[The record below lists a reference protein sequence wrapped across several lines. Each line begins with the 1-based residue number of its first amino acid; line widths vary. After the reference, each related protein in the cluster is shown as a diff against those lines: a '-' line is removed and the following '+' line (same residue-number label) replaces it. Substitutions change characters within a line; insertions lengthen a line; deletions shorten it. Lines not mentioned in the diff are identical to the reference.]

1 MIGSRGHLHAAIWA
15 AAFIALVV
23 MFIGAGEAE
32 RARARVAM
40 PTFVLVGGGLEADGR
55 AVLDALLVREDTHK
69 IVIVPYA
76 SGEPERAARNARG
89 LFQPLRPRANFVVL
103 PDPALGDA
111 QRDEAAAIIGHADLV
126 FFTGGDQSRLTER
139 FLTKDG
145 RQGPVLRA
153 LHQGMLDHAT
163 VVGGTSAG
171 AAVMADTM
179 FTGGGSEKALLGEDG
194 GVKLGPGFGLVGG
207 VVIDTHTLSRG
218 RYGRMVAALESTGH
232 RFAIG
237 LCENRGVIA
246 RGGVFTAI
254 GDGAAVVIDGAEMK
268 RDGLSRRGARAS
280 ILGDGDVLN
289 PRPQAGVHVPVA
301 GSAALG
307 TDAPRVDRAP
317 EAATLAADAPAEL
330 KAWDKDALL
339 TMARRLAGEPTK
351 TQTARSDRFV
361 ITLRADERT
370 RWHMHPGKPETLR
383 VFDVIL
389 DIDER
394 KP

>member
-1 MIGSRGHLHAAIWA
+1 
-15 AAFIALVV
+15 
-23 MFIGAGEAE
+23 
-32 RARARVAM
+32 
-40 PTFVLVGGGLEADGR
+40 
-55 AVLDALLVREDTHK
+55 
-69 IVIVPYA
+69 
-76 SGEPERAARNARG
+76 
-89 LFQPLRPRANFVVL
+89 
-103 PDPALGDA
+103 
-111 QRDEAAAIIGHADLV
+111 
-126 FFTGGDQSRLTER
+126 
-139 FLTKDG
+139 
-145 RQGPVLRA
+145 
-153 LHQGMLDHAT
+153 
-163 VVGGTSAG
+163 
-171 AAVMADTM
+171 MADTM

-268 RDGLSRRGARAS
+268 RDGLARRGARAS

-307 TDAPRVDRAP
+307 TNAPRVDRAP